1 MDDLKIVSNNQD
13 YIKLPEHQL
22 NKNVKPF
29 SKTLSEF
36 MTDVN
41 QAQLQSGEKTKG
53 IITGQLEN
61 LHDASIAGQKA
72 KITFELMLEIRKKV
86 LDSYQELMR
95 MPV

>member
-1 MDDLKIVSNNQD
+1 MDDLKIIRNNQEFV
-13 YIKLPEHQL
+13 KLPEY
-22 NKNVKPF
+22 KAYGNVKPF
-29 SKTLSEF
+29 SKTLDEF

-41 QAQLQSGEKTKG
+41 STQLLSGEKTKG

-72 KITFELMLEIRKKV
+72 KVTFELMLEIRKKV
-86 LDSYQELMR
+86 LESYQELMR